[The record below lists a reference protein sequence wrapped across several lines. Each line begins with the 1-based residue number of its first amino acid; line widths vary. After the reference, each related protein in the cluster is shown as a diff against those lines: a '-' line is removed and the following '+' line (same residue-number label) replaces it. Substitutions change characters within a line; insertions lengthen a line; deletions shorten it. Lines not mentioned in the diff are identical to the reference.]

1 MKKVYQLAA
10 LIIAFLPTIGFA
22 QTKLAVWPQMKTFHS
37 YMAAT
42 FHPAEEGNLQPL
54 REKADSLYNAA
65 KNWQASAIPSNYK
78 PTETSAA
85 LTKLVKQCASVK
97 KYVDAKMS
105 DKDLTHLITEAHE
118 IFHNIAGECKKA
130 DE

>member
-1 MKKVYQLAA
+1 MKKTIQVLILLLA
-10 LIIAFLPTIGFA
+10 ILPVTICA
-22 QTKLAVWPQMKTFHS
+22 QTKSAVWPEMKTFHS

-65 KNWQASAIPSNYK
+65 KNWQASVIPSNYK

-130 DE
+130 DD

>member
-1 MKKVYQLAA
+1 MKKVFQFA
-10 LIIAFLPTIGFA
+10 LIIIAFLPVIGTA
-22 QTKLAVWPQMKTFHS
+22 QTKAAVWPQMKTFHS

>member
-1 MKKVYQLAA
+1 MKKLFQLT
-10 LIIAFLPTIGFA
+10 LVIIAFLPIICFA
-22 QTKLAVWPQMKTFHS
+22 QTKNAVWPEMKTFHL

-42 FHPAEEGNLQPL
+42 FHPAEDGNLQPL

-65 KNWQASAIPSNYK
+65 KIWQASAIPSNYK
-78 PTETSAA
+78 PTETAVA
-85 LTKLVKQCASVK
+85 LKKLVKQCASIK
-97 KYVDAKMS
+97 KYVGANMS

>member
-1 MKKVYQLAA
+1 MLLLA
-10 LIIAFLPTIGFA
+10 ILPVTIFA
-22 QTKLAVWPQMKTFHS
+22 QKKKAVWPQMKTFHS

-54 REKADSLYNAA
+54 KEKADSLYNAA

-78 PTETSAA
+78 PTETTAA
-85 LTKLVKQCASVK
+85 LKKLVKQCASIK

>member
-1 MKKVYQLAA
+1 MKKVFQLAV
-10 LIIAFLPTIGFA
+10 LIIAFLPVIGFA
-22 QTKLAVWPQMKTFHS
+22 QTKTAVWPEMKTFHS
-37 YMAAT
+37 FMAAT

-54 REKADSLYNAA
+54 REKADSLYITA
-65 KNWQASAIPSNYK
+65 KNWQASAIPYNYK
-78 PTETSAA
+78 PTETTAA
-85 LTKLVKQCASVK
+85 LKKLVKQCASIK
-97 KYVDAKMS
+97 KYVGANMS